1 MATTPAPRITPERIF
16 NTLTAYQQTAA
27 LRTAIEMDIFT
38 AIGEGADQ
46 PATTAK
52 RIGASERGVRI
63 LCDYLTIHGFLEKKN
78 GRYALTPESARF
90 LDRRSPTWIGS
101 MASFLSD
108 EQRYKAF
115 ALLSEAVRKGGA
127 AHHDGDNTQPHDDR
141 WVQFAKSMAPM
152 TAPYAAF
159 IAKLIGAGEARPMKV
174 LDIAAGHGMYGITI
188 AKQDPNAQIVAVDW
202 PAVLEVAKENAQKA
216 GVAARYATRPGSA
229 FETDLGTDHDYAL
242 LTNIAHHFDP
252 PACEK
257 LFRRVHAALK
267 PGGKIVLLEFVPNED
282 RISPPTAASFA
293 LIVLANTDA
302 GDAYTFAEYEKM
314 LRNAGFSKASF
325 HPVPE
330 LPEQVILAEK

>member
-1 MATTPAPRITPERIF
+1 MATTPAPRVTPERIF

-27 LRTAIEMDIFT
+27 LRTAIELDIFT

-46 PATTAK
+46 PAATAK

-63 LCDYLTIHGFLEKKN
+63 LCDYLTIHGFLVKDK
-78 GRYALTPESARF
+78 GRYALTQESARF
-90 LDRRSPTWIGS
+90 LDRRSPSWIGS

-115 ALLSEAVRKGGA
+115 ALLGEAVRKGGT
-127 AHHDGDNTQPHDDR
+127 AHHDGDNTQPHDER

-152 TAPYAAF
+152 TAPFASF
-159 IAKLIGAGEARPMKV
+159 IAKLIGADEGKPMKV

-188 AKQDPNAQIVAVDW
+188 AKRNPNAQIVAVDW

-216 GVAARYATRPGSA
+216 GVVERYATRPGSA
-229 FETDLGTDHDYAL
+229 FEGDLGRDFDYAL

-252 PACEK
+252 PTCEK
-257 LFRRVHAALK
+257 LLRRMHAALK
-267 PGGKIVLLEFVPNED
+267 SAGKVVLLEFVPNED

-293 LIVLANTDA
+293 LVALANTDA

-325 HPVPE
+325 HRVPE